1 MESSESLGKWI
12 SILNRY
18 NQNYISKNLKE
29 YNIGS
34 GQYIFI
40 LNLYCNDGISQDKLS
55 DLLAIDK
62 GTTAKAI
69 KKLEEAGYVRREV
82 DETDRRAY
90 KLYVTQ
96 KALDI
101 KPIITRVLNESSS
114 FLSFDFTEGE
124 KLLALKLL
132 KKMSDNAIRYLE

>member
-18 NQNYISKNLKE
+18 NQNYISKHLKE

-69 KKLEEAGYVRREV
+69 KKLEEAGYVRRDV

-114 FLSFDFTEGE
+114 FLSFDFTEEE
-124 KLLALKLL
+124 KLLTLKLL
-132 KKMSDNAIRYLE
+132 KKMSDNAIKYLE